1 MNPVKKMF
9 PEAYKLLE
17 RRKRAFLQ
25 LRDPIFQLSETEF
38 DDNTME
44 VVLTEMTDDGES
56 LGEVFKMEGEE
67 SSLRKRFHA
76 IMELQDDMFL
86 EWKSI
91 YILEN

>member
-1 MNPVKKMF
+1 MNPVKTMF
-9 PEAYKLLE
+9 PEAYDLLE

-38 DDNTME
+38 DDNTMS

-56 LGEVFKMEGEE
+56 LGEVFKMEGECNT
-67 SSLRKRFHA
+67 LRNRFHA
-76 IMELQDDMFL
+76 IMELQDDMFE
-86 EWKSI
+86 EWRGI

>member
-9 PEAYKLLE
+9 PEAYDLLE

-56 LGEVFKMEGEE
+56 LGEVFKMEGKE